1 MRWLNTQGN
10 DGNEVTLELAFWIGP
25 VPGVAPSSS
34 LRSTYGDRSHTAA
47 TDRWVVVHLHIL
59 VDQDTILGGEDR
71 WVVGIR
77 AMTFYHGQ
85 TIVRPRRVQPGT
97 TSDYRVQW
105 VYGGSYA
112 QGGDNYGPMEN
123 YNARTE
129 ALNCNDPETRTFV
142 GSRMYMG
149 GTPRRTLPSGYTT
162 LVHQF
167 VRSSL
172 RSRVSCCFPVH

>member
-10 DGNEVTLELAFWIGP
+10 NGNEITLELAFWIGP
-25 VPGVAPSSS
+25 VPGVAPSSL
-34 LRSTYGDRSHTAA
+34 LRSTYGDRSHTEA
-47 TDRWVVVHLHIL
+47 TDRWVVVHLHIP
-59 VDQDTILGGEDR
+59 VDHDTIRGGQDR
-71 WVVGIR
+71 WVVGFN

-85 TIVRPRRVQPGT
+85 TITRPRLVNGGT
-97 TSDYRVQW
+97 TSDYRVEW
-105 VYGGSYA
+105 VYGSTYA
-112 QGGDNYGPMEN
+112 RGANNHGPMQN
-123 YNARTE
+123 YNDRTE
-129 ALNCNDPETRTFV
+129 ALNCNNQETRTFV

-149 GTPRRTLPSGYTT
+149 GPVRGTLPSGYTT